1 MGLLGTTLVARVLV
15 QLLQV
20 VTGIGMLLLR

>member
-1 MGLLGTTLVARVLV
+1 MGLWGTTLVARVLV
-15 QLLQV
+15 HLLQV